1 MSNIRVR
8 SDGVLVLDQ
17 GGGSPIAPYRA
28 TGTPT
33 GTSPL
38 YGAGG
43 LFGIC
48 GVDPVLVNA
57 CVSPIGIESWLT
69 WVASDI
75 ESPIYDAL
83 TQIES
88 SGYAQSGMCTDCG
101 RPSFRECAQTACF
114 GRVCQMTNEHA
125 LDQLGMRMNPGVPR
139 MALFG
144 NITDAAGN
152 VLIPQGQPIQDAF
165 TLEVMGAAYNLR
177 HLVAQY
183 LWTGNPANNLGGHW
197 EFPGF
202 QIIVNTGKVDAL
214 TGIACNGLD
223 SYLFPYN
230 AIIGAAGAGSIVDF
244 FTSAYRTLR
253 FRMEGGGFDARSAD
267 MRIWMHPRHWDCVA
281 DAYACLYGLVCNNMG
296 AATRNDAMALAEFR
310 DRMRAEMAVPIDGDW
325 VPVGLDTQIPLTTV
339 SVGNETGF
347 RGDIYFLTKSIDD
360 RTILWGEYQNL
371 ASTAS
376 ATLAWFRRMF
386 GSSPIAVTDGGRYFV
401 APTVEGGLCV
411 DARVFVKPRLL
422 CRMPQFQGRITG
434 VTCVPLGQYA
444 DVTGSGGI
452 YERGGGPSSKPY
464 MYLYGDCN

>member
-8 SDGVLVLDQ
+8 GDGVLVLDQ
-17 GGGSPIAPYRA
+17 GGGNPVAPYRA
-28 TGTPT
+28 TGVPT

-43 LFGIC
+43 LFGVC
-48 GVDPVLVNA
+48 GMDPVLVNA

-69 WVASDI
+69 WVSSNI

-83 TQIES
+83 TSIQS
-88 SGYAQSGMCTDCG
+88 SGYSQSGMCTDCG
-101 RPSFRECAQTACF
+101 TPSFAECAQTACF

-152 VLIPQGQPIQDAF
+152 VLIAQGQPIQDAF
-165 TLEVMGAAYNLR
+165 TLEIMAAAYNLR

-183 LWTGNPANNLGGHW
+183 MWSGNPANNAGGHW

-202 QIIVNTGKVDAL
+202 QILVNTGKTDAL
-214 TGIACNGLD
+214 TGLACDGLD
-223 SYLFPYN
+223 SYVWSYG
-230 AIIGAAGAGSIVDF
+230 AVIGAAGAGSIVDY
-244 FTSAYRTLR
+244 FTAAYRSLR
-253 FRMEGGGFDARSAD
+253 FRMEAAGLDSRTAD

-281 DAYACLYGLVCNNMG
+281 DAYACSYGLTCTNMG
-296 AATRNDAMALAEFR
+296 AATRNDAMAIAAFR
-310 DRMRAEMAVPIDGDW
+310 DQMRAEMFVPIDGDR
-325 VPVGLDTQIPLTTV
+325 VPVGLDSQIPLTAV
-339 SVGNETGF
+339 SVGSDTGF
-347 RGDIYFLTKSIDD
+347 RGDIYFLTKEIDG
-360 RTILWGEYQNL
+360 RTIIWGEYQNL
-371 ASTAS
+371 QQTAS

-401 APTVEGGLCV
+401 APTTEGGLCV

-422 CRMPQFQGRITG
+422 IRMPQFQGRITN
-434 VTCVPLGQYA
+434 VTCVPLGTYP

-452 YERGGGPSSKPY
+452 YERGGGPSTKPY
-464 MYLYGDCN
+464 LYLYGDCS

>member
-296 AATRNDAMALAEFR
+296 A
-310 DRMRAEMAVPIDGDW
+310 
-325 VPVGLDTQIPLTTV
+325 
-339 SVGNETGF
+339 
-347 RGDIYFLTKSIDD
+347 
-360 RTILWGEYQNL
+360 
-371 ASTAS
+371 
-376 ATLAWFRRMF
+376 
-386 GSSPIAVTDGGRYFV
+386 
-401 APTVEGGLCV
+401 
-411 DARVFVKPRLL
+411 
-422 CRMPQFQGRITG
+422 
-434 VTCVPLGQYA
+434 
-444 DVTGSGGI
+444 
-452 YERGGGPSSKPY
+452 
-464 MYLYGDCN
+464 